1 MSLIGKILGNRY
13 EIEEIMGVGGM
24 ATVYKAKDKIL
35 NRYVAVKIL
44 KDEFANDTDFIKR
57 FQVEAQ
63 AAASLSHPNI
73 VSVYDVGNEDNLHYI
88 VMELID
94 GKTLKEVIKEKGKL
108 PWKEAV
114 NIASQIA
121 SGLSKAHANHIV
133 HRDIKPHNIIITR
146 EGVAKV
152 TDFGIAKAVSNSTI
166 NAFGSTVGSVHYF
179 SPEHARGGYTDVR
192 SDIYSLGVVL
202 YEMVTGKLPFD
213 ADTPVSVALKHLQ
226 EEAVEP
232 VELNSEI
239 PLGLNNII
247 MKAMAKDISARYQ
260 TANEMYNDLV
270 NIVRNPGDIANAVV
284 TIRKEGEFPTQK
296 IPIVGVESKRSVPD
310 RKSDND
316 EANDLKKGLTKKQA
330 IIRLALTF
338 VLAIALF
345 VVAFM
350 LGNFVLN
357 SLFGTTKTVKVPMI
371 EGMEQEEAKRVL
383 AELNLVME
391 VTGSV
396 ESEKYPAGYI
406 ESQAYKE
413 GYELKEGAT
422 LGVTLSKG
430 NKTVLVPDVT
440 KSSVDVAKIE
450 IEQRGLEFKAEYSF
464 SKDIPSGDIISQNP
478 TVNTEVAEGAVITVT
493 ISKGSQSGLINV
505 PNVIGETEASAS
517 KKLTDAKLIP
527 EVTTISDS
535 DKQSGIVISQ
545 TPDAN
550 ELLSELS
557 TVVIVVNKVKE
568 ESATSTTDNTSS
580 NSNSIAKQGK
590 RQIELDLA
598 SRAKREEFNVKVT
611 LESSATGTLVEYEG
625 KHKRSEG
632 KININISDLP
642 GAYLKVYFDDE
653 VVSEQVL

>member
-73 VSVYDVGNEDNLHYI
+73 VSVYDVGNEDNFHYI

-179 SPEHARGGYTDVR
+179 SPEHARGGFTDAR

-232 VELNSEI
+232 VEINNEI

-296 IPIVGVESKRSVPD
+296 IPIVGVENKNKIPD
-310 RKSDND
+310 KKYYDS
-316 EANDLKKGLTKKQA
+316 EEEEVKKGLTKKQA
-330 IIRLALTF
+330 ITRLLLTF
-338 VLAIALF
+338 ILAIALF
-345 VVAFM
+345 AVAFM
-350 LGNFVLN
+350 LGNFVL
-357 SLFGTTKTVKVPMI
+357 STLFGTAKTVKVPMI
-371 EGMEQEEAKRVL
+371 EGMEQEEAKRIL
-383 AELNLVME
+383 SELNLVME

-406 ESQAYKE
+406 ETQSYKE
-413 GYELKEGAT
+413 GYQLKEGAT
-422 LGVTLSKG
+422 VEVTLSKG

-450 IEQRGLEFKAEYSF
+450 IEQRGLEFKSEYSF
-464 SKDIPSGDIISQNP
+464 SKDVESGDIISQYP
-478 TVNTEVAEGAVITVT
+478 EVNTEVAVGAVITVT
-493 ISKGSQSGLINV
+493 ISKGSQSGLITV

-545 TPDAN
+545 TPGAN

-568 ESATSTTDNTSS
+568 EPQNTNTDTSATEQSGGL
-580 NSNSIAKQGK
+580 KHGK

-625 KHKRSEG
+625 KHKKSEG
-632 KININISDLP
+632 KINLSISDIP